1 MDTSD
6 RRMLWTAGLAS
17 SIVLLA
23 LVIALV
29 VGAAS
34 GGYCW

>member
-1 MDTSD
+1 MDTKD

-17 SIVLLA
+17 SVVLLA
-23 LVIALV
+23 LIIALV